1 MNDALFS
8 PIDKLK
14 RKYCTQHDK
23 IVSFGKAQ
31 TAQECANSVQDRL
44 RSDELDVKFFF
55 VSNWGLSEPK
65 ANITTCAICRGTT
78 YKNQTEYSD
87 VLTKLVGI
95 PRKLDIEVFRLHRY
109 ADIDGDNYA
118 DEVPEPT
125 V

>member
-1 MNDALFS
+1 LFS
-8 PIDKLK
+8 PIDKQK
-14 RKYCTQHDK
+14 GKYCTKYDR
-23 IVSFGKAQ
+23 VVYFGKEQ
-31 TAQECANSVQDRL
+31 TAQECANAVTARL
-44 RSDELDVKFFF
+44 RTDELDIKFFF

-87 VLTKLVGI
+87 VLTKLIGI